1 MRFSIYL
8 RLITFICFF
17 ISGEAHAK
25 AELHQIISGDSDSY
39 QPFNRSFFVSQEPII
54 KLATHSSLCELSRE
68 NEDHRAIK
76 QSHEI
81 WARNSKHVHIGT
93 YALCAQSEGAA
104 VSDDLTKIY
113 LFARN
118 DSMRSFEEVMSL
130 LQDNGTKLSK
140 DEIATLVQ
148 YLGYT
153 DSIADFHDF
162 RITDSL
168 SPLLSF
174 STVSNNDVSYK
185 QTLISA
191 KFTDEG
197 IFIYERIKND
207 STPQP
212 WTFLDIRS
220 QIKALELLQLGTGL
234 KSSDSSALDKQPD
247 AEQGYFLENVAFALK
262 LEFDVNNF
270 GFPILRRLMKNQ
282 TTVGVSVMDH
292 SALRREND
300 WLYFIE
306 AFFIATKTNDEKL
319 NLATNMPKTILKVKG
334 KFSCTKRVVIP
345 IAESYSM
352 LGQKNNWDNMTS
364 NFSYGENTDHLFLL
378 CAQGL
383 SLQDPQKVLEAYD
396 SIYSST
402 YFYQPN
408 YARSAVRL
416 MYEYNAYMMSK

>member
-1 MRFSIYL
+1 MKLSIYL
-8 RLITFICFF
+8 RLITLISFF

-118 DSMRSFEEVMSL
+118 DSMRTFEEVMSL

-148 YLGYT
+148 HLGYT

-162 RITDSL
+162 RVTDSL
-168 SPLLSF
+168 RPLLSF
-174 STVSNNDVSYK
+174 STVSNDDASYK

-197 IFIYERIKND
+197 IFIYERIKNY

-220 QIKALELLQLGTGL
+220 QIKALELLQLGTGVKEL
-234 KSSDSSALDKQPD
+234 DSFALNKQPD

-262 LEFDVNNF
+262 LEFEVNNF
-270 GFPILRRLMKNQ
+270 GLPILNRQMKDQ
-282 TTVGVSVMDH
+282 TMLGVSVMDH

-306 AFFIATKTNDEKL
+306 AFFIATKTNDEKF
-319 NLATNMPKTILKVKG
+319 NLATNMPRIVKVKG

-345 IAESYSM
+345 IAESYST
-352 LGQKNNWDNMTS
+352 LGQKNNWDNTTS
-364 NFSYGENTDHLFLL
+364 NFSYGENTTHLRLL
-378 CAQGL
+378 CTEGL
-383 SLQDPQKVLEAYD
+383 SLQDPEKILEAFD

-402 YFYQPN
+402 YFYEPN

-416 MYEYNAYMMSK
+416 MSEYMTNK

>member
-1 MRFSIYL
+1 MKLSIYL
-8 RLITFICFF
+8 RLITLISFF

-113 LFARN
+113 LFDRN
-118 DSMRSFEEVMSL
+118 DSVRSFEEVMSL

-140 DEIATLVQ
+140 DGIATLVQ
-148 YLGYT
+148 HLGYT

-162 RITDSL
+162 SVTDSL
-168 SPLLSF
+168 SLLLSF
-174 STVSNNDVSYK
+174 STVSNDDASYK

-207 STPQP
+207 STPQS
-212 WTFLDIRS
+212 WTFLDTSS
-220 QIKALELLQLGTGL
+220 QIKALELLQFGTGL

-262 LEFDVNNF
+262 LEFEVNNF
-270 GFPILRRLMKNQ
+270 GLPILNRQMKDQ
-282 TTVGVSVMDH
+282 TMLGVSVMDH

-306 AFFIATKTNDEKL
+306 AFFIATKTNDEKF
-319 NLATNMPKTILKVKG
+319 NLATNMPRIVKVKG

-345 IAESYSM
+345 IAESYST

-383 SLQDPQKVLEAYD
+383 SLQDPEKVLEAYD

-408 YARSAVRL
+408 YARSAARL
-416 MYEYNAYMMSK
+416 MYEYIAYMMSK